1 MFVAAGAGSWIK
13 IPETLIIIL
22 RSIVNPAPPS
32 LFFINEEGQFKVNS
46 HCYLKGKTKISH

>member
-32 LFFINEEGQFKVNS
+32 LFLSMKKDN
-46 HCYLKGKTKISH
+46 LK